1 MSATPSSQEKLPPG
15 SSLESISSFQN
26 SRLPS
31 TMMTVNATSAL
42 NSAAAGYVAGVTGVV
57 FGHPLDSAKVWLQ
70 TNTAGKN
77 KHFLMNATPTPSTGT
92 STYTLPI
99 GLKRPVPTV
108 GTAGATLSMSTLA
121 SATRPFNSTNHLR
134 TVANTVRALYSGVS
148 GPLLTVGIVQSI
160 NFATY
165 DTIRQSLHRRDHPN
179 ALDRDY
185 IHKDSLTNV
194 AVAGF
199 VAGTG
204 LAFVTSPLIMI
215 KTRQQITGHGF
226 RQACRET
233 LLRNGRISL
242 SGGFVG
248 FYPHLLSETIG
259 RALYYAVY
267 EGCKRSVA
275 DYKERHYGD
284 SEVTLKERMLSAGF
298 AGISCWALIFPF
310 DSLRSRLYQQ
320 EGRISTTEMIKR
332 MHAEKAFYRGFW
344 LTVLRAGPVAAAVLP
359 VYDLVLEKLSTTS
372 SS

>member
-1 MSATPSSQEKLPPG
+1 
-15 SSLESISSFQN
+15 
-26 SRLPS
+26 
-31 TMMTVNATSAL
+31 MMTVNATSAL

-77 KHFLMNATPTPSTGT
+77 KHLMTNATPTPSTAST
-92 STYTLPI
+92 STSTHVMPI
-99 GLKRPVPTV
+99 GLKRPVPT
-108 GTAGATLSMSTLA
+108 GATSTAGATLSMSTLA
-121 SATRPFNSTNHLR
+121 SVTRPYNSTNQLR

-165 DTIRQSLHRRDHPN
+165 DAIRRSLHRRDHPN

-284 SEVTLKERMLSAGF
+284 SEVTLQERMMSAGF
-298 AGISCWALIFPF
+298 AGISCWALIYPF
-310 DSLRSRLYQQ
+310 DSLRSRLYQY

-359 VYDLVLEKLSTTS
+359 IYDLVLEKLSTTS